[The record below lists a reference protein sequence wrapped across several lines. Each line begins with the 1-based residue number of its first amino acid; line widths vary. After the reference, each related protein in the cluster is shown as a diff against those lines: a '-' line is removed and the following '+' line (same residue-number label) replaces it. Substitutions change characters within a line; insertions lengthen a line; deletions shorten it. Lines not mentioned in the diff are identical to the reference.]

1 MSTATAR
8 RSTLR
13 FLPALVLL
21 VAALVLP
28 AHDSDA
34 KAPKAQGGAVK
45 ALFFGDSLMTGTG
58 TRPTRPVMAKVAGRI
73 LGWTVTVDGWGG
85 TGFTTGGK
93 QGIPYL
99 QRLSAPGLLST
110 PYDVV
115 LLEGGTNDRAAD
127 LDDLRDR
134 VVETVDYVQER
145 LPNTRIVLMGAF
157 NPRTHRY
164 DERRNDVDRVLRE
177 IAIDRDVP
185 FFSPLSGNWGRGQ
198 GPRFLTADG
207 LHPTAYGYGVM
218 GVRLAAELR
227 GLDLSSR

>member
-1 MSTATAR
+1 
-8 RSTLR
+8 
-13 FLPALVLL
+13 LPALVLL
-21 VAALVLP
+21 LAALVLP

-34 KAPKAQGGAVK
+34 KAPIARGGTVK

-58 TRPTRPVMAKVAGRI
+58 TRPTRPVMARVAGRI
-73 LGWTVTVDGWGG
+73 LGWQVTVDGWGG

-93 QGIPYL
+93 RGLPYRE
-99 QRLSAPGLLST
+99 RLSAPGVLST

-145 LPNTRIVLMGAF
+145 LPNTRVVLMGAF

-164 DERRNDVDRVLRE
+164 DERRNGVDRVLRE
-177 IAIDRDVP
+177 IAVERDIP
-185 FFSPLSGNWGRGQ
+185 FFSPLSGNWAKGQ
-198 GPRFLTADG
+198 GPRFLTGDG

-227 GLDLSSR
+227 DLDISSS